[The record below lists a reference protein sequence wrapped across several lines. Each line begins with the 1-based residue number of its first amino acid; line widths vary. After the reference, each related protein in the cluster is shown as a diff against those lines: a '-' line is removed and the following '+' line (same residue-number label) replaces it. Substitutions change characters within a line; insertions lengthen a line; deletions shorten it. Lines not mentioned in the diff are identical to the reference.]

1 MEDAPDCLTADDL
14 WADTNNVKFV
24 VSLIILLSINVLV
37 IGGNTLVILAV
48 AKSKKLRTVT
58 NLFIVSLAFADLFL
72 GITILPFST
81 MLEVLQVWVFGRIW
95 CVMYLAIDV
104 WLCTASILN
113 LVAISLDRYIAINYP
128 MRYPSLMS
136 RRRAKCLIAGVWI
149 FAFIVCLPPLLNWG
163 SNDDQPTESVNS
175 TINILTGYDGVNS
188 SDQLAVI
195 SSVYEFNPGEG
206 EPDDVSY
213 SVDLPR
219 PKNCT
224 DLSYLSCELTSSKG
238 YRIYASI
245 GSFYFPM
252 CVMAFFYLR
261 IYKTAVETAEALRKG
276 TLTTKTE
283 GENLSNNVSITLRVH
298 RGRAYGK
305 PTWKDKKRKE
315 PERGHTDTDRILLNK
330 ACKTYSQET
339 AHKKNKSKQKKSY
352 QSNPE
357 IISSSA
363 TTNRHGYV
371 RKFKRFHASKQQSPC
386 SVSLNVST
394 PSGQVCKKSSIDTA
408 SLSSGSDNA
417 EPNKP
422 SYAVND
428 DNNHLGEKG
437 QRVGLVVPD
446 EQVRARSGAFNF
458 KVVRKNAKAHR
469 SKFRRETKA
478 AKTLAIIVGVFIL
491 CWLPFFTMYL
501 VEAFCVDCIPPLVF
515 SIFFWL
521 GYFNSALNPC
531 IYALFSR
538 DFRFAFKTL
547 LTCRKPYTHNT
558 MENTSHV
565 LRNMQVQ
572 STLRESDSLSE
583 F

>member
-1 MEDAPDCLTADDL
+1 MEAAADCLTADDL

-24 VSLIILLSINVLV
+24 VSLIVLLSINILV

-48 AKSKKLRTVT
+48 AKSKKLRSVT

-72 GITILPFST
+72 GIAILPFST
-81 MLEVLQVWVFGRIW
+81 MLEVLHVWVFGRIW

-113 LVAISLDRYIAINYP
+113 LVAISLDRYIAITHP

-136 RRRAKCLIAGVWI
+136 RRRAKCLIAGVWV

-163 SNDDQPTESVNS
+163 SNDDQLNGPVNS
-175 TINILTGYDGVNS
+175 TVDILTGYDLVNS
-188 SDQLAVI
+188 SDQIAVM
-195 SSVYEFNPGEG
+195 SEVYEYNPGEG
-206 EPDDVSY
+206 EPNDVPY
-213 SVDLPR
+213 IVDSHK

-305 PTWKDKKRKE
+305 PSWKDKKRKE
-315 PERGHTDTDRILLNK
+315 TEREMHADTGRIRLNK
-330 ACKTYSQET
+330 ACKTYSQEIS
-339 AHKKNKSKQKKSY
+339 HKKNKSKQKKSY
-352 QSNPE
+352 QSKTE
-357 IISSSA
+357 KMCSSS
-363 TTNRHGYV
+363 TNRHGYV
-371 RKFKRFHASKQQSPC
+371 HTFKRFHASKQQSPC
-386 SVSLNVST
+386 PIGLNVTT
-394 PSGQVCKKSSIDTA
+394 PSGHICKNPSADTA
-408 SLSSGSDNA
+408 SLSSGSDIA

-422 SYAVND
+422 SYAAND
-428 DNNHLGEKG
+428 DSNHLDDKG
-437 QRVGLVVPD
+437 QKVGLVAPD
-446 EQVRARSGAFNF
+446 EQARRRSGAFNF
-458 KVVRKNAKAHR
+458 KVVRKNPKTHR

-501 VEAFCVDCIPPLVF
+501 VEAFCIDCIPPLVF

-538 DFRFAFKTL
+538 DFRSAFKTL
-547 LTCRKPYTHNT
+547 LTCRKHYTHNT
-558 MENTSHV
+558 IENTSHV

-572 STLRESDSLSE
+572 TTFRESNSLSE